1 MSNHQK
7 RISAPKSYPIERK
20 DGSYVVKAEG
30 PHRLGEGLPVAV
42 LLRDVLGE
50 AESMSE
56 VTQAMAAGKVL
67 VNGKTRA
74 NPRSTVGFMDV
85 VSFPDIDTHY
95 RVLVTKTGF
104 RLVEIDGDAA
114 EQKLVR
120 VDDKTTL
127 QGGVTQL
134 NLSDGNN
141 IETDDADIGTKG
153 SLLVSLPDLDIE
165 DEVPYEEGAL
175 AYIRGGKHVGELAT
189 IVSIDVQPGSQENT
203 VTLESADNGE
213 FETVER
219 NVYVVGDDEPVVD
232 IDE

>member
-1 MSNHQK
+1 MSDHQK
-7 RISAPKSYPIERK
+7 RISAPKTYPIERK

-30 PHRLGEGLPVAV
+30 PHRQDAGLPVAV

-56 VTQAMAAGKVL
+56 VTQAMSAGKVL
-67 VNGKTRA
+67 VNGKPRA
-74 NPRSTVGFMDV
+74 NPRSTVGFMDI
-85 VSFPDIDTHY
+85 VSFPGIDTHY
-95 RVLVTKTGF
+95 RVLVGKTGF
-104 RLVEIDGDAA
+104 RLVEVDADEA
-114 EQKLVR
+114 SRKLVR

-127 QGGVTQL
+127 PDGVTQL

-141 IETDDADIGTKG
+141 IEVDDTDIGTKG
-153 SLLVSLPDLDIE
+153 SVLVSLPDLEIE

-175 AYIRGGKHVGELAT
+175 VYVRGGKHVGELAS

-203 VTLESADNGE
+203 VTLESEDNGE